1 MPIFNDENIERLFGA
16 EAAEDENP
24 DRLKEYFY
32 INKTY
37 ENIRNNMSIRVL
49 VGHKGIGK
57 SALLKRSYIDDI
69 DNGRLCVWIQPTDL
83 TELSSIKDTGDFNQQ
98 IDAWKRG
105 ILRVVAKK
113 VIDEITGGNSPVDLG
128 NAIFAKAS
136 TFIGTLIDT
145 LQRQAE
151 KYIPNSNQAIVKQF
165 LSEKIVHIYLDDI
178 DRGWAALDKD
188 IKGISALLN
197 AIRDI
202 SSEEKGLRFR
212 VGLRTD
218 VYFLVRTSDESTDKI
233 ENNIIWLTWSNH
245 EILSLAAKRIE
256 TFFKTNLIQEQI
268 DKMDQR
274 KISDQILSKVIEPRF
289 IGKGHWSDR
298 PIHNVILSLVR
309 KRPRDLVKLMSGA
322 AKIAY
327 SREHQII
334 TSKDLDDSF
343 TSYSEE
349 RLQDT
354 INEFKTEMPSINKLL
369 LGMRPTKIQ
378 RKASENYV
386 YSTDKLSKKLTD
398 IMRGATL
405 SFTNGRNVYGRSLIQ
420 FLYKID
426 FVTARKED
434 GEYID
439 RKYFEQAR
447 FLANEVVDF
456 GYDWEV
462 HPAYRW
468 ALQPQDVNDVI
479 NSLRNYKELN

>member
-1 MPIFNDENIERLFGA
+1 
-16 EAAEDENP
+16 
-24 DRLKEYFY
+24 
-32 INKTY
+32 
-37 ENIRNNMSIRVL
+37 
-49 VGHKGIGK
+49 
-57 SALLKRSYIDDI
+57 
-69 DNGRLCVWIQPTDL
+69 
-83 TELSSIKDTGDFNQQ
+83 
-98 IDAWKRG
+98 
-105 ILRVVAKK
+105 
-113 VIDEITGGNSPVDLG
+113 
-128 NAIFAKAS
+128 
-136 TFIGTLIDT
+136 
-145 LQRQAE
+145 
-151 KYIPNSNQAIVKQF
+151 
-165 LSEKIVHIYLDDI
+165 
-178 DRGWAALDKD
+178 
-188 IKGISALLN
+188 
-197 AIRDI
+197 
-202 SSEEKGLRFR
+202 
-212 VGLRTD
+212 
-218 VYFLVRTSDESTDKI
+218 
-233 ENNIIWLTWSNH
+233 
-245 EILSLAAKRIE
+245 
-256 TFFKTNLIQEQI
+256 
-268 DKMDQR
+268 MDQR